1 MKTIRLAV
9 FMIGSLIALNAAA
22 QTKPRPEQADR
33 REKLMNSTPEER
45 ANRQTQQMKKDLA
58 LTPEQEKEVAVINLN
73 YARQMQPVIEQAQ
86 RDRATMKQMRQM
98 NSAKEKDLRKV
109 LNDKQFSE
117 YESRKDE
124 RRERMKERR
133 G

>member
-1 MKTIRLAV
+1 
-9 FMIGSLIALNAAA
+9 
-22 QTKPRPEQADR
+22 
-33 REKLMNSTPEER
+33 
-45 ANRQTQQMKKDLA
+45 
-58 LTPEQEKEVAVINLN
+58 
-73 YARQMQPVIEQAQ
+73 MQPVIEQAQ